1 MIANIMY
8 AAVDVLAQMP
18 GQNLTPSAP
27 GNFVE
32 KTNNALNFGYFLAI
46 VCIIVGVITVGASM
60 VLSRRDGTGEEA
72 TANAMR
78 VGVGSLIVG
87 GASGIVTYLVGQ

>member
-8 AAVDVLAQMP
+8 AAVDFLAQMP
-18 GQNLTPSAP
+18 GQQLEPHAP
-27 GNFVE
+27 GGFLE

-46 VCIIVGVITVGASM
+46 VCIIVGVITVGTTM

-87 GASGIVTYLVGQ
+87 GASGIVTYLVG